1 MELVDSGRSRDD
13 AGSTTG
19 MGPDPVLLPDD
30 AAAPAAPRTPVF
42 LQACCLSVMVAVICG
57 FLGDPCAHNAVGVV
71 VLDSLP
77 VFRCTCLGFGTFTI
91 IGAALPWR
99 RLSDLC
105 FRIAIIFNSLAFWWV
120 TFTWCMDI
128 TYVWWC
134 IFILEHMFIVF
145 FLLVILR
152 GKGMLAHLAFST
164 AGALTGFERAS
175 RQPDHEMEEIWKT
188 GVLIAVSMLV
198 ASSLALLLLD
208 VRATGS
214 REGLPRL
221 FASGRRIAPAE
232 GAEGAA
238 PEPREAQA
246 WAGVV
251 PAAGLRP
258 GAALLGVP
266 ADAGVAPT
274 DPATCYENSDSTRPT
289 RPPDGGSATEGPTF
303 STRELPC
310 STEGSVDPVSC
321 ARSVAGASDAAQSG
335 LDFAEYPIS
344 FHPDSQ
350 EESDSFSD
358 ADHTLQIPLSMPWAS
373 SSETSSVTGVVRRP
387 SMTSEYAR
395 QSYTSEDMST
405 TGDCKSTLGAL
416 TASVSNFSTS

>member
-19 MGPDPVLLPDD
+19 M
-30 AAAPAAPRTPVF
+30 
-42 LQACCLSVMVAVICG
+42 ACCLSVMVAVICG
-57 FLGDPCAHNAVGVV
+57 VLGDPCAHNAVGVV

-134 IFILEHMFIVF
+134 IFILQHMWIVF
-145 FLLVILR
+145 FLLAILR
-152 GKGMLAHLAFST
+152 GKGMLAHLAFSA
-164 AGALTGFERAS
+164 AGAITGFERTS

-188 GVLIAVSMLV
+188 GVLLAVSMLV
-198 ASSLALLLLD
+198 ASLLALLLLD

-214 REGLPRL
+214 REGLPPL

-289 RPPDGGSATEGPTF
+289 RPPDGGSATEGRTF
-303 STRELPC
+303 SSRELLC

-335 LDFAEYPIS
+335 L
-344 FHPDSQ
+344 
-350 EESDSFSD
+350 EESDTFSD
-358 ADHTLQIPLSMPWAS
+358 ADHTLQIPLLMPSAF

-387 SMTSEYAR
+387 SMTSEYAE

-405 TGDCKSTLGAL
+405 TGD
-416 TASVSNFSTS
+416 